1 MGLFSVS
8 LTQIQGATKKSIL
21 LVGPPEV
28 GKSAF
33 CKQPILQS
41 LAVDRP
47 VIFVTTERR
56 PSKAEK
62 VLRERELGEIEPGSL
77 NFIDTYNE
85 TVSVSVS
92 DRPDTIRVD
101 CANLSSI
108 GIAISKLQ
116 NRIGKKA
123 SYWSSTL

>member
-1 MGLFSVS
+1 
-8 LTQIQGATKKSIL
+8 
-21 LVGPPEV
+21 LVGPPEA

-62 VLRERELGEIEPGSL
+62 VLRDRELGEIEPCSL
-77 NFIDTYNE
+77 DFIDTYNE
-85 TVSVSVS
+85 PVSVSVS
-92 DRPDTIRVD
+92 DQPDTIRAD

-108 GIAISKLQ
+108 GIAISKLR